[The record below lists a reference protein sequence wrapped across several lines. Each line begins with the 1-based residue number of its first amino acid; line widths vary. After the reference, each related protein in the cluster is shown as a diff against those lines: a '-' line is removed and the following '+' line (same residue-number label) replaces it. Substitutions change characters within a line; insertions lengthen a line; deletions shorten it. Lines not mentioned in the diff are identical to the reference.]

1 MPTRIRKP
9 ARANLIESETDGDF
23 AWNAARY
30 PWRIGLDFLLYGE
43 PRARDTLGTLNTWIR
58 GKVKDQPDAIAD
70 TYRLDGEVP
79 PDTGTG
85 SLTLISLFGVAA
97 MIDAQNQKW
106 LNAIWDNIADRSWR
120 TTISTATR

>member
-1 MPTRIRKP
+1 M
-9 ARANLIESETDGDF
+9 
-23 AWNAARY
+23 
-30 PWRIGLDFLLYGE
+30 LYGE

-106 LNAIWDNIADRSWR
+106 LNAIWDNIAEQKLEDDDFHGNTLKLMAMIVLSGHW
-120 TTISTATR
+120 AKL